1 MLAEY
6 LRSHWAAVRAGL
18 LETVAKFDDAD
29 LDFAPFDGA
38 YSVRRLVLHIAHEE
52 YGEVQHGITQAL
64 PSWPED
70 FDPAA
75 YPSRAALESKLA
87 EVHTE
92 TVRLLAA
99 LDDSDLAREIE
110 APWGATAPL
119 ADMLRHVIEHE
130 IHHRAELS
138 LILGLLGRPG
148 LDA

>member
-75 YPSRAALESKLA
+75 
-87 EVHTE
+87 
-92 TVRLLAA
+92 A
-99 LDDSDLAREIE
+99 LDDSDLAREVQ
-110 APWGATAPL
+110 APWGARDTL
-119 ADMLRHVIEHE
+119 ANTLSHVLEHE

-138 LILGLLGRPG
+138 LILGLLGRQG

>member
-52 YGEVQHGITQAL
+52 YGEVQHGITRSL
-64 PSWPED
+64 PSWPDD

-75 YPSRAALESKLA
+75 YPSRASLESKLA
-87 EVHTE
+87 EVHTG
-92 TVRLLAA
+92 TRRLLER
-99 LDDSDLAREIE
+99 LDDDALAREVE
-110 APWGATAPL
+110 APWGARDTL
-119 ADMLRHVIEHE
+119 ANMLSHVLEHE

-138 LILGLLGRPG
+138 LILGLLGRQG